1 MCRAIASQFIRYYL
15 PGFVLMFLQQS
26 FKESL
31 SCRTIPTFLEKHI
44 NNFAVPK
51 SFTSLT
57 GQAFLIN
64 CSPEVMLLTIDLYE
78 NFVDEKCIAISP
90 VFSLQPSGIFGAKLI
105 APQSDRLVGNIYS
118 ALR

>member
-1 MCRAIASQFIRYYL
+1 MCRAISPQFIRYYL

-44 NNFAVPK
+44 NNFAV
-51 SFTSLT
+51 
-57 GQAFLIN
+57 LIN
-64 CSPEVMLLTIDLYE
+64 CSPEVMLLTVDLYE

-105 APQSDRLVGNIYS
+105 APQANCFVTDIYT
-118 ALR
+118 ALSQ